1 MLLPTVASACAPR
14 DHVAAA
20 VAALAALT
28 REVQVFEVAA
38 PAAAATTTAGG
49 KGGKAGAQRLKIQ
62 AVELELLCVAASSNT
77 ACSGVCMVL
86 C

>member
-1 MLLPTVASACAPR
+1 MSSLGESLPYLRAVAMLLPTVASACAPR

-38 PAAAATTTAGG
+38 PPAAAAGV
-49 KGGKAGAQRLKIQ
+49 KGGKAGVQRQKDFK
-62 AVELELLCVAASSNT
+62 LLN
-77 ACSGVCMVL
+77 SGSV
-86 C
+86 

>member
-28 REVQVFEVAA
+28 REVQVFETT
-38 PAAAATTTAGG
+38 PAAAAAAGSSGTAGS
-49 KGGKAGAQRLKIQ
+49 KGSKTGTVLT
-62 AVELELLCVAASSNT
+62 ELYV
-77 ACSGVCMVL
+77 VVL
-86 C
+86 CDTSSVKWHASLTCLYC